1 MKSFRVLIPVLLFLA
16 IPSLLFA
23 QHPLSG
29 EVRVS
34 ADSQEQQE
42 LPQIATNRMGEF
54 VVTWVV
60 SHPEAD
66 ERSLRAVR
74 FDADGTPATGEL
86 VVEEETLDVPTTS
99 AVAMMDDGSFVVV
112 FPKVD
117 GAGLDLVARW
127 YAPNGDSDGG
137 DVVVT
142 RGGTGDFSISTQG
155 DGGFVATWKGS
166 TPSIRARV
174 FKASHAAGSEI
185 VIDSAGDS
193 PVVSVG
199 PQDAFVVAWLNGN
212 VVARRFTPQGEIASR
227 RFTVAKG
234 DVLLPLHIAKDDSGG
249 FAIFWGGPA
258 ATVFGQRYKADTT
271 PIGGVLRLQ
280 AGQNFDVAV
289 GGQGNFV
296 LAWEAPDAGSPSGT
310 NVFTRRFKS
319 DGSPLGPQL
328 RVNVRTPGF
337 QGRPQVGIGADGGFV
352 VVWQS
357 QVNGS
362 TASDIFARQYERK

>member
-1 MKSFRVLIPVLLFLA
+1 MKSFRALIPALLFLA
-16 IPSLLFA
+16 VPSLLFA
-23 QHPLSG
+23 QRPLGG

-34 ADSQEQQE
+34 ADSQERQE
-42 LPQIATNRMGEF
+42 LPQIATNRTGEF

-60 SHPEAD
+60 SHPEAN

-74 FDADGTPATGEL
+74 FNADGTPATGEL
-86 VVEEETLDVPTTS
+86 VVEEETLDLPTTS

-112 FPKVD
+112 FPQAD

-127 YAPNGDSDGG
+127 YAPNGDPDGD
-137 DVVVT
+137 DVLVT

-155 DGGFVATWKGS
+155 DGGFVAAWKGS

-212 VVARRFTPQGEIASR
+212 VVARRFTPQGNVASR
-227 RFTVAKG
+227 RILVVKG
-234 DVLLPLHIAKDDSGG
+234 DVILPLHIAKDDSGN
-249 FAIFWGGPA
+249 FLILWKEPTA
-258 ATVFGQRYKADTT
+258 AFGQRYKADTT
-271 PIGGVLRLQ
+271 PIGGLLQ
-280 AGQNFDVAV
+280 FPV
-289 GGQGNFV
+289 GANPDMAMGGKGNFV
-296 LAWEAPDAGSPSGT
+296 LVWETPDTRGQSGT
-310 NVFTRRFKS
+310 NVFTRRYKS

-328 RVNVRTPGF
+328 RVNVRT
-337 QGRPQVGIGADGGFV
+337 QGSQEHPRVGIGADGGFIV
-352 VVWQS
+352 VYDSLAQD
-357 QVNGS
+357 GF
-362 TASDIFARQYERK
+362 SDILDRRYLSN